1 MKINFKNFGF
11 LEFLVSA
18 SAIFVVGMLIWTAS
32 TRPAVEAKANLVKE
46 NHNKVVDL
54 INDEINKCG
63 NNDEGKFTVWGDP
76 CNGEWIA
83 EKVVNYINENLK
95 IENPFSDDSK
105 VKTDPDPRIKAEGKA
120 GQAVEMGVIFVM
132 SSNFLPDPGSEW
144 IVGTCLETPGISGF
158 TAQCLSSYLW
168 DCICFLDCVEP
179 VLVVISLEA
188 SEPHTSAAVSA

>member
-1 MKINFKNFGF
+1 MHLIVTRTFPPEVGGMQNLMYGLAKSLSKNVMIKVFADQYPNQDNFDKELSFSIERVSGPKIFKKY
-11 LEFLVSA
+11 
-18 SAIFVVGMLIWTAS
+18 
-32 TRPAVEAKANLVKE
+32 RKANLVKE

-83 EKVVNYINENLK
+83 DKVVNYINENLK

-105 VKTDPDPRIKAEGKA
+105 VKTDPDPRIKAEGNA
-120 GQAVEMGVIFVM
+120 GQSVEMGVIFVM

-144 IVGTCLETPGISGF
+144 IVGTCFKSP
-158 TAQCLSSYLW
+158 
-168 DCICFLDCVEP
+168 CVAAGNNE
-179 VLVVISLEA
+179 L
-188 SEPHTSAAVSA
+188 TSIYR